1 MAIFFALIIRRD
13 EDVAIDS
20 DDDDDLFL
28 DGDEEYLHAF
38 DDDSLLTFRSKSGHI
53 PLTDGELSYA
63 RDRRIKEIKMW
74 EIIREF
80 LAYLSFLWI
89 LYVVSYS
96 NRNPNSFYIVQHLQE
111 DFLSL
116 NNATTDFTQVRK
128 KRILSSYL
136 YIFFLYFRFIVRIN
150 IGIG

>member
-13 EDVAIDS
+13 EDVAIDHE
-20 DDDDDLFL
+20 DDDDLFL

-63 RDRRIKEIKMW
+63 RDRRLKEIKMW

-96 NRNPNSFYIVQHLQE
+96 NCDPNAYFLKNHLTE
-111 DFLSL
+111 DFLDL
-116 NNATTDFTQVRK
+116 NSQTTSFKQVN
-128 KRILSSYL
+128 
-136 YIFFLYFRFIVRIN
+136 IFFRNIFSERF
-150 IGIG
+150 